1 MVDDIFSEDVDVTT
15 HPVGEA
21 KRGNRGRIK
30 PRSGERLT
38 GRKETPAS
46 VMPDPFA
53 VDKSEPEDVID
64 KSLDQQI
71 SGMARK
77 TGEKLNA
84 MPKDNII
91 VPVDRQNPH
100 DGYVEVAINS
110 YVMRIKRGV
119 KVALPGPVVDLLV
132 SAGYG
137 PTLVR

>member
-1 MVDDIFSEDVDVTT
+1 VADDIFSEDVDVTT

-21 KRGNRGRIK
+21 KEETGAELNPDLVKGLQA
-30 PRSGERLT
+30 ERD
-38 GRKETPAS
+38 PAS

-71 SGMARK
+71 SGIARK
-77 TGEKLNA
+77 TGEKLNT

-100 DGYVEVAINS
+100 DEYVEVAINS
-110 YVMRIKRGV
+110 YVIRIKRGV
-119 KVALPGPVVDLLV
+119 KVALPRPVVDLLV